1 MLRPVVFLE
10 VGVQYA
16 LDRQKFK
23 ANLGTERERIV

>member
-1 MLRPVVFLE
+1 MFAHVIFLE

-23 ANLGTERERIV
+23 ANLGTEGERIV